1 MRPKSIKIL
10 IVPLIVLL
18 LPLSSVGFMLL
29 FDFKDV
35 SEIQP
40 FIPLEKIGI
49 IFLKA
54 SVIITIFYFVVQ
66 WLNQKLPWNS
76 RWCQYEDEYPCNKGI
91 IRKKWFLRLLV
102 DISLVLIMA
111 YFGISLILYLEKLQI
126 IPVGFHKHREM
137 LYVIPVMMYTLY
149 IVMIEMILAM
159 EEKSKLELRL
169 EKMEKMHLRSEYG
182 ALKAQLDHHFLFNNL
197 SVLSSIIYEDV
208 EKADRFIQ
216 RFSAV
221 YRYVLSLNKRDLVL
235 LQEEIGFIKSYLQL
249 YKFRFEE
256 GFNYS
261 IEIDAS
267 LHKMLIAPLTLQI
280 LVENAIKHNQVSR
293 NLPLEVNIFTAD
305 NTLIVQNNLQLRIG
319 DIQSTQTGIYNIKEK
334 YKLLKQK
341 TPEFIY
347 EDPYYTVKIPLI
359 AENYG

>member
-1 MRPKSIKIL
+1 MGAKSIKIL
-10 IVPLIVLL
+10 IVPLILLL

-40 FIPLEKIGI
+40 FIPIEKIGV

-54 SVIITIFYFVVQ
+54 SVIITIFYFVVK
-66 WLNQKLPWNS
+66 WLNTKLPWNS
-76 RWCQYEDEYPCNKGI
+76 KWCNPKSSHPCAKGI
-91 IRKKWFLRLLV
+91 IYKKWIWRLLV
-102 DISLVLIMA
+102 DISIVLIMA
-111 YFGISLILYLEKLQI
+111 YLGISLILYLEKLQI

-149 IVMIEMILAM
+149 IVMIEMILAI
-159 EEKSKLELRL
+159 EEKNKLALRL

-208 EKADRFIQ
+208 NKADKFIQ
-216 RFSAV
+216 KFSAV
-221 YRYVLSLNKRDLVL
+221 YRYVLSLNKRDVVL
-235 LQEEIGFIKSYLQL
+235 LQEEVDFIKSYLQL

-261 IEIDAS
+261 IKIDDS
-267 LHKMLIAPLTLQI
+267 CLKMLIAPLTLQL
-280 LVENAIKHNQVSR
+280 LVENAIKHNQASQKQ
-293 NLPLEVNIFTAD
+293 PLEVTIFTEND
-305 NTLIVQNNLQLRIG
+305 TLIIQNNLQLRTG
-319 DIQSTQTGIYNIKEK
+319 EVQSTQTGINNIKEK

-341 TPEFIY
+341 APEFVN
-347 EDPYYTVKIPLI
+347 EDPYYTVKIQLI
-359 AENYG
+359 SENYG